1 MSRAARAVGALAVRA
16 AAGAVLAWA
25 AAAAPVAHAQQQATI
40 ARVKASVVAVGTLR
54 KTRAPQ
60 FAFRGTG
67 FVVADGLTIVTNS
80 HVVPETLESGADP
93 EVLAVRL
100 PTQDPARAEVRVATV
115 AARDPRHDLAVLQI
129 RGTPVPAL
137 ALRDP
142 AGIAEGDRF
151 LFTGFPIGHVLGP
164 FAATHQAMIASIAP
178 VALPAA
184 TAQQLNPQ
192 AIRSLQGGAFTIF
205 QLDGTALPGN
215 SGSPL
220 YDPASGEVVGVVNMV
235 FVRGAREAALAQP
248 SGITYAIPS
257 RHAIELLQRVRREAQ
272 EGPERK

>member
-1 MSRAARAVGALAVRA
+1 MNRFARAAFRLTAALAM
-16 AAGAVLAWA
+16 AGAAV
-25 AAAAPVAHAQQQATI
+25 AAPVAHAQQQATI
-40 ARVKASVVAVGTLR
+40 ARVKDSVVAVGTFR

-67 FVVADGLTIVTNS
+67 FVVADGLTIVTNA

-93 EVLAVRL
+93 ELLAVRL
-100 PTQDPARAEVRVATV
+100 PTQDPARAEVRAATV
-115 AARDPRHDLAVLQI
+115 AARDPRHDLALLQI
-129 RGTPVPAL
+129 RGTPLPAL

-142 AGIAEGDRF
+142 ATVAEGDRF
-151 LFTGFPIGHVLGP
+151 LFTGFPIGHALGP
-164 FAATHQAMIASIAP
+164 FPATHQAMIASIAP
-178 VALPAA
+178 IALPAA

-192 AIRSLQGGAFTIF
+192 AIRSLQDGAFTIF

-220 YDPASGEVVGVVNMV
+220 YDPASGEVVGVLNMV
-235 FVRGAREAALAQP
+235 FVRGTREAALSQP
-248 SGITYAIPS
+248 SGIAYAIPS
-257 RHAIELLQRVRREAQ
+257 RHAIELLQRLRRDLR